1 MRDRPRINFFF
12 NNSFV
17 PRCAPT
23 VWDHE
28 QDSQA
33 AFFAA
38 GDHPPEVAE
47 EMDTL
52 TGEKE
57 GEKGQRRFARVRTK
71 FNMAGA
77 HK

>member
-1 MRDRPRINFFF
+1 MQDRRNINFFF
-12 NNSFV
+12 DNSFV
-17 PRCAPT
+17 PRCTLT

-28 QDSQA
+28 QESQA

-38 GDHPPEVAE
+38 CDHPPEVAD

-57 GEKGQRRFARVRTK
+57 REKGQRRFA
-71 FNMAGA
+71 
-77 HK
+77 